1 MRSRNKCV
9 EKNPS
14 SKTFKLL
21 LLNYCRILICCS
33 KLSYVQL
40 FMFWYNFPRW
50 RPKREETPL
59 SFIEVFVFQGPRGPL
74 GSQGPPGK
82 PGRRVSRV
90 GTAKHAT
97 YFLLFTRS
105 RLRTF
110 QRAGLKSRA
119 YSRLH
124 RMFAVICQQTRYVT
138 VVIFTGSSWIW
149 RRQGHAGTV
158 WTQGTSSA
166 TFITHFAAPHFIM
179 LFFLK
184 VCFRT
189 KKVCNF
195 SFFAPQG
202 DRGFDGLAGL
212 PGEKGHRVSC
222 FVVCVKGVCVFCW
235 CVPLLKKHLD
245 VLLLQGEPGPS
256 GPPGSPGED
265 GERVMQK
272 KNIFLF
278 YQFLFPAFSFSLLQ
292 EARWN

>member
-9 EKNPS
+9 ENNPS

-138 VVIFTGSSWIW
+138 VVIFTGSSWI
-149 RRQGHAGTV
+149 
-158 WTQGTSSA
+158 
-166 TFITHFAAPHFIM
+166 
-179 LFFLK
+179 
-184 VCFRT
+184 
-189 KKVCNF
+189 
-195 SFFAPQG
+195 
-202 DRGFDGLAGL
+202 
-212 PGEKGHRVSC
+212 
-222 FVVCVKGVCVFCW
+222 
-235 CVPLLKKHLD
+235 
-245 VLLLQGEPGPS
+245 
-256 GPPGSPGED
+256 
-265 GERVMQK
+265 
-272 KNIFLF
+272 
-278 YQFLFPAFSFSLLQ
+278 
-292 EARWN
+292 

>member
-1 MRSRNKCV
+1 MRRRNNCV
-9 EKNPS
+9 ENNPS

-97 YFLLFTRS
+97 YFLLLTQR

-119 YSRLH
+119 SSRLH

-138 VVIFTGSSWIW
+138 VVIFTGSSWI
-149 RRQGHAGTV
+149 
-158 WTQGTSSA
+158 
-166 TFITHFAAPHFIM
+166 
-179 LFFLK
+179 
-184 VCFRT
+184 
-189 KKVCNF
+189 
-195 SFFAPQG
+195 
-202 DRGFDGLAGL
+202 
-212 PGEKGHRVSC
+212 
-222 FVVCVKGVCVFCW
+222 
-235 CVPLLKKHLD
+235 
-245 VLLLQGEPGPS
+245 
-256 GPPGSPGED
+256 
-265 GERVMQK
+265 
-272 KNIFLF
+272 
-278 YQFLFPAFSFSLLQ
+278 
-292 EARWN
+292 